1 MARLNPSVINKV
13 TIIGWGA
20 TALGAIASMV
30 SGWVSKRQME
40 DYIDQRIAERFDE
53 VFDEVEEEDEDDDE
67 EE

>member
-1 MARLNPSVINKV
+1 MTRLNTSVINKI

-53 VFDEVEEEDEDDDE
+53 VEEEDEDDDE

>member
-53 VFDEVEEEDEDDDE
+53 VEEEDEDDDE